1 MNRLML
7 VLSLGAATLVIGC
20 DSSTPTTTQSST
32 PTEAPAA
39 TEAPTAPA
47 ETQQQAGSD
56 ACSRDAANFCPG
68 VEPGEGRIAACLNQH
83 KDKLTDACRKSL
95 GM

>member
-7 VLSLGAATLVIGC
+7 ALSLVAIVLVVGC
-20 DSSTPTTTQSST
+20 DSSTPTTTQ
-32 PTEAPAA
+32 TETPAA
-39 TEAPTAPA
+39 TEAPAAPA

-56 ACSRDAANFCPG
+56 ACSGDAASFCAG

-83 KDKLTDACRKSL
+83 KDELSEACRKSL